1 MSREAIFQTL
11 LQLIEDN
18 RGERLPLSL
27 ATSLE
32 DGVVEDSVEL
42 MEFILNVEDAFGV
55 EIPDVAL
62 DTFST
67 LEDIVIFIEEDK
79 RNIS

>member
-18 RGERLPLSL
+18 RGEYLPLSL

-55 EIPDVAL
+55 EIPDAAL